1 MRLSTVV
8 VVLFLVL
15 KRNVLHP
22 SRLNPTFLTFSLLR
36 CFLTVYNFVPFYE
49 LNACNRLHSLGFF
62 FFFNGRLFSYRILC
76 SNSWFILGTRVPR
89 EGTSLPW
96 YEGTKGGRDPDPIS
110 RTNLRKIHA
119 SRNTSAQCSTQ
130 DIQTFIYTL
139 ARVCGSW
146 KGTRFEKHHH
156 HQSFMT
162 ICFVHVSLALYN
174 GNYDSL
180 LFGIKFSFIG
190 TDPSFPSLTS
200 VEILNVYKGINYF
213 SIAYL
218 SLNNPL

>member
-1 MRLSTVV
+1 MDLYSIFTSPS
-8 VVLFLVL
+8 FLTP
-15 KRNVLHP
+15 HP
-22 SRLNPTFLTFSLLR
+22 SFAVHTINITFEKLTSMELAAHVFFLIKQGERFRKYDGPLSLNFQFRLLSLKL
-36 CFLTVYNFVPFYE
+36 VS
-49 LNACNRLHSLGFF
+49 RL
-62 FFFNGRLFSYRILC
+62 C
-76 SNSWFILGTRVPR
+76 
-89 EGTSLPW
+89 W

-119 SRNTSAQCSTQ
+119 SRNASAQCSTQ
-130 DIQTFIYTL
+130 DIQTFIHTV

-174 GNYDSL
+174 GNNDSL
-180 LFGIKFSFIG
+180 LFGIKFTFIG

-213 SIAYL
+213 SISYL